1 MAANDPYTSQQLMK
15 FGLKIIK
22 DTGDLEK
29 GQEEWHEQPRV
40 EKTWAIFKTHS
51 KRAHCILC
59 KTRGK
64 TMKGTAT
71 ELICWP
77 NRY

>member
-29 GQEEWHEQPRV
+29 GQEEW
-40 EKTWAIFKTHS
+40 
-51 KRAHCILC
+51 
-59 KTRGK
+59 
-64 TMKGTAT
+64 
-71 ELICWP
+71 
-77 NRY
+77 YD